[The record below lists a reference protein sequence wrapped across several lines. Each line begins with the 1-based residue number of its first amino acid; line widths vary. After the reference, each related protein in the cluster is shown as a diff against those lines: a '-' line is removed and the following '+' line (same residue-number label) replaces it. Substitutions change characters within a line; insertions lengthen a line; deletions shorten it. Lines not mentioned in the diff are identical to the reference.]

1 MQQYQEQLSALMTQI
16 PDDVARMAHEQQ
28 LGSPQASYMIFELRK
43 GWREVRWI
51 LPLAFF
57 FALLWFVSMIFLL
70 TINSFLL
77 IGSSFFLIFMAPL
90 AITYILMLAGL
101 IAMSLTRRTCTL
113 YPCDGGLILRQ
124 SRKKF
129 RVIRWEEIEI
139 IQQTAS
145 RLLFMIRNSNL
156 YTLRCHDGDSLT
168 FSGHPRFMN
177 KLAPIFEDHF
187 TRRRLPFWLADYQ
200 AGQTLHF
207 GPVRIDR
214 NGVAVGEKMLPW
226 EQVADISLLKGRRL
240 VIYKAGERQEVWL
253 SLPAFKIDNLSI
265 LLVLFKRIRSG
276 HTDQEAGLQA
286 ITTTYGAGTTIVSS
300 KHNRIDPLPEG
311 LASLADEHQ
320 LGERRLD
327 QQLGRN
333 VLTSWAQIITMSA
346 IGSVLLAGSAI
357 FIVASLLS
365 ESFRRDSSPFI
376 TITSYSILFG
386 AMLII
391 AAILHFR
398 QIHNHTYTFERG
410 LILKHGGQ
418 APAIVRWEEIETVWH
433 TPAFRIG
440 RNNQSTVPPRVS
452 GYTFQLR
459 NGSKHTLN
467 RFNMRMDILSKLIQE
482 QVVPLQLPTAIDAYQ
497 TGQTLTF
504 GKVRVNQQGIS
515 IGERSLPW
523 PQVKSVTLQE
533 NKLAIFDITQRKPWG
548 SVKAKEI
555 PNLFLLFE
563 LADYARNGAKPAE

>member
-28 LGSPQASYMIFELRK
+28 LGAPQAGYIITALRK
-43 GWREVRWI
+43 GWRWTN
-51 LPLAFF
+51 A
-57 FALLWFVSMIFLL
+57 IFLL
-70 TINSFLL
+70 TLLFFLLWIGAIFFMTTTGNFLLVGSSFLL
-77 IGSSFFLIFMAPL
+77 FMAPM
-90 AITYILMLAGL
+90 AVAYILMIAGL
-101 IAMSLTRRTCTL
+101 ILMRSTRRTCTL

-124 SRKKF
+124 SSKKF
-129 RVIRWEEIEI
+129 RVIRWEEIEV

-145 RLLFMIRNSNL
+145 RFLSVGNLKSVL
-156 YTLRCHDGDSLT
+156 YTLRCHDGDPLT
-168 FSGHPRFMN
+168 FSSQSRFAS
-177 KLAPIFEDHF
+177 KLAPVFEDHF
-187 TRRRLPFWLADYQ
+187 TRRRLPFQLADYQ
-200 AGQTLHF
+200 EGQTLHF

-240 VIYKAGERQEVWL
+240 VIYKTGERQEVWL
-253 SLPAFKIDNLSI
+253 SLPAFKIANLSI
-265 LLVLFKRIRSG
+265 LLALFKRIRSG
-276 HTDQEAGLQA
+276 QTDQEAGLQA
-286 ITTTYGAGTTIVSS
+286 ISTTYGAGTTIVSS
-300 KHNRIDPLPEG
+300 KRNKIDPLPEG
-311 LASLADEHQ
+311 LAALADEHR

-376 TITSYSILFG
+376 AVTSYSILFG

-418 APAIVRWEEIETVWH
+418 TPAIVRWEEIKTVWRS
-433 TPAFRIG
+433 PVFRIG
-440 RNNQSTVPPRVS
+440 RNNQSTIPPRVS

-459 NGSKHTLN
+459 DGGKHTLN

-504 GKVRVNQQGIS
+504 GEVRVNQQGIT

-533 NKLAIFDITQRKPWG
+533 SKLAVFDITQRKPW
-548 SVKAKEI
+548 SSLKAKEI

-563 LADYARNGAKPAE
+563 MADYARNGAKPAE